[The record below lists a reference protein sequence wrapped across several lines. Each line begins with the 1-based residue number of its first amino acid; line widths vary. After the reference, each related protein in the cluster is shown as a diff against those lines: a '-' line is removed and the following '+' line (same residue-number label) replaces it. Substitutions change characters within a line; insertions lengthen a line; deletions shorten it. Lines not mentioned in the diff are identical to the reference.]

1 MKSALSLR
9 SQGVNLYR
17 STTMADEITPN
28 PQPPQAESPQAEPKG
43 EIADAVAAEPAKAAK
58 AKAAKPSA
66 EAETGAAPKAKAAKK
81 EALEDKPFPEF
92 ISQDYLPALEK
103 AFAAKSVSDLEL
115 SFANNQIAGQWLK
128 GQRNFTVYFA
138 QADLNSARAFSCSTG
153 KVAPSTLEPFLVDE
167 RKITL
172 DLLVFGVI
180 QRINAQKWF
189 GSN

>member
-9 SQGVNLYR
+9 SQGVNPYI

-43 EIADAVAAEPAKAAK
+43 EIADAVAEPAKAAK

-81 EALEDKPFPEF
+81 EALEDKPFPDF

>member
-1 MKSALSLR
+1 
-9 SQGVNLYR
+9 
-17 STTMADEITPN
+17 MADEITPN
-28 PQPPQAESPQAEPKG
+28 PQPSEAEPSQAEPKG
-43 EIADAVAAEPAKAAK
+43 EKADAVAEPAKVAK
-58 AKAAKPSA
+58 SKATKPSA
-66 EAETGAAPKAKAAKK
+66 DVEAASAPKAKAAKK
-81 EALEDKPFPEF
+81 EALEDKPFPDF
-92 ISQDYLPALEK
+92 IVQDYLPALEK
-103 AFAAKSVSDLEL
+103 AFAAINVSDLEL

-138 QADLNSARAFSCSTG
+138 QADLNASRAFSCSTG
-153 KVAPSTLEPFLVDE
+153 KVVPSTLEPFLVDE

>member
-9 SQGVNLYR
+9 SQGVNPYI
-17 STTMADEITPN
+17 SNIMADEITPN
-28 PQPPQAESPQAEPKG
+28 PQPPQAEPPQAEPKG
-43 EIADAVAAEPAKAAK
+43 EIANAAAEPAKAAK

-138 QADLNSARAFSCSTG
+138 QADLNSVRAFSCSTG

>member
-1 MKSALSLR
+1 
-9 SQGVNLYR
+9 
-17 STTMADEITPN
+17 MADEITPN
-28 PQPPQAESPQAEPKG
+28 PQPPKAEPPQAEPKG
-43 EIADAVAAEPAKAAK
+43 EKADAVAEPAKAAK
-58 AKAAKPSA
+58 AKAAKPSVDT
-66 EAETGAAPKAKAAKK
+66 EAGAAPKAKAAKK
-81 EALEDKPFPEF
+81 EALEDKPFPDF
-92 ISQDYLPALEK
+92 IAQDYLPALEK

-115 SFANNQIAGQWLK
+115 SFANNQIAGQWLN

>member
-1 MKSALSLR
+1 
-9 SQGVNLYR
+9 
-17 STTMADEITPN
+17 MADEITPN
-28 PQPPQAESPQAEPKG
+28 PQPSEAESPQAEPKG
-43 EIADAVAAEPAKAAK
+43 ATADAVAEPAKAAK

-66 EAETGAAPKAKAAKK
+66 ETEAGAAPKAKAAKK
-81 EALEDKPFPEF
+81 EALEDKPFPDF

-103 AFAAKSVSDLEL
+103 AFVAQNVSDIEL
-115 SFANNQIAGQWLK
+115 SFANNQVAGQWLK
-128 GQRNFTVYFA
+128 GQRKFTVYFA
-138 QADLNSARAFSCSTG
+138 QADLNAPRAFSCSTG
-153 KVAPSTLEPFLVDE
+153 KAAPSTLEPFLGDE